1 MNQMKDI
8 CVLGSTGSIGT
19 QTLDVADKSPDINIL
34 GLSTNRNIELLEA
47 QARKFKPKAVCVCD
61 KDAASELKIKLAD
74 TNTEVVSGNEGLCYI
89 ACMPE
94 AECVVTAVMGIAG
107 LLPTVEAIKNKKDIA
122 LANKETLVAAGE
134 MVMRLAKENGVKIL
148 PVDSEHSA
156 VFQSLAGMRNKDQV
170 KSIILTASGGPFFGK
185 TRDELKNVSRA
196 QALKHPSWSMG
207 KKITIDS
214 ATLVNKGLEVIEAR
228 WLFDMEPENIEV
240 LVHPQS
246 VIHSM
251 VRYIDGAVIAQL
263 GVADMRIPIAY
274 ALTYPERK
282 SYINADIDFLKY
294 NNLTFYKPDTKT
306 FKALDLAYRALS
318 EGGLLSCVFNGADEA
333 AVELFLKEKIGFL
346 DIADVIAEAMN
357 AYNNKSA
364 ASLEDIYEADLWAR
378 EYVRKSFKI

>member
-170 KSIILTASGGPFFGK
+170 KSIILTASRRTFFW
-185 TRDELKNVSRA
+185 KN
-196 QALKHPSWSMG
+196 
-207 KKITIDS
+207 
-214 ATLVNKGLEVIEAR
+214 
-228 WLFDMEPENIEV
+228 
-240 LVHPQS
+240 
-246 VIHSM
+246 
-251 VRYIDGAVIAQL
+251 
-263 GVADMRIPIAY
+263 
-274 ALTYPERK
+274 ER
-282 SYINADIDFLKY
+282 
-294 NNLTFYKPDTKT
+294 
-306 FKALDLAYRALS
+306 
-318 EGGLLSCVFNGADEA
+318 
-333 AVELFLKEKIGFL
+333 
-346 DIADVIAEAMN
+346 
-357 AYNNKSA
+357 
-364 ASLEDIYEADLWAR
+364 
-378 EYVRKSFKI
+378 

>member
-1 MNQMKDI
+1 MKNI

-74 TNTEVVSGNEGLCYI
+74 TNTEVVSGKEGLCYI

-170 KSIILTASGGPFFGK
+170 KSIILTASGGPFLGK
-185 TRDELKNVSRA
+185 TRDELKNVSVA

-228 WLFDMEPENIEV
+228 WLFDMEPKNIEV

-282 SYINADIDFLKY
+282 SYINEDIDFLKY
-294 NNLTFYKPDTKT
+294 NNLTFYKPDIKT

-346 DIADVIAEAMN
+346 DIADVIADAMN

-364 ASLEDIYEADLWAR
+364 ESLEDIYEADLWAR

>member
-1 MNQMKDI
+1 MKNI

-74 TNTEVVSGNEGLCYI
+74 TNTEVVSGKEGLCYI

-134 MVMRLAKENGVKIL
+134 MVMRLAKENDVKIL

-170 KSIILTASGGPFFGK
+170 KSIILTASGGPFLGK
-185 TRDELKNVSRA
+185 TRDELKNVSVA

-263 GVADMRIPIAY
+263 GAADMRIPIAY

-282 SYINADIDFLKY
+282 SYINEDIDFLKY
-294 NNLTFYKPDTKT
+294 NNLTFYKPDIKT

-346 DIADVIAEAMN
+346 DIADVIADAMN

-364 ASLEDIYEADLWAR
+364 ESLEDIYEADLWAR